1 MKLSTQDAGLFFKLM
16 WSLQTYVNLKLEI
29 IPDIGTVDEY
39 QKLPSSEKLPV
50 REALYDN
57 IELVDAYLEGNP
69 QKLSEEE
76 LEIIKSWKKFQ
87 RGDFFIER
95 LLKKYAI
102 FIRDEKVYGV
112 LALSETLEDVLP
124 YARWPYYA
132 KTVLIPFKSKVI
144 YDGLLQGYAV
154 SFGSGIKATLRE
166 TYMAAKQTGR
176 IIECFDPKNE
186 AERTVK
192 YKKSIK
198 GFGPILDEISLQSK
212 KLRSSSGAPAI
223 HSPAFSLAKASIE
236 FTKLA
241 VDNPDDIDEL
251 WRVLKKVERAIGKVE
266 TVLYREEYY

>member
-76 LEIIKSWKKFQ
+76 LEIIKGWKKFQ

-212 KLRSSSGAPAI
+212 KLHSSSGAPAI

>member
-212 KLRSSSGAPAI
+212 KMRSSSGAPAI